1 MARIN
6 PDIKA
11 PNVQGSQLYSRPEIK
26 ARVAELKQAIEDQL
40 VMAIGEKRDQLRR
53 MILGELPTKVIKKAD
68 GTVDAI
74 FDRLAALT
82 TDAKLGG
89 EFAPEKQ
96 EITMGPVLKL
106 DFRTFGRNTEHPILD
121 AEWKRLNAPALP
133 EPGDS
138 SKEQDGTTWEQG
150 TDSSKEQEGTTWE
163 QGTTT
168 ISIDPAEGPAFDD
181 QYYANMEIDV
191 KNAQDLNKV
200 ASNVVDLPEDANP
213 LSTEE

>member
-1 MARIN
+1 MPPLSNRTHERFARLIAQGETQMAAMARIN

-11 PNVQGSQLYSRPEIK
+11 PKVQGSQLYSRPDVK

-53 MILGELPTKVIKKAD
+53 MILGEIPTKVIKKAD
-68 GTVDAI
+68 GTVDAV

-96 EITMGPVLKL
+96 EISMGPVLKL

-121 AEWKRLNAPALP
+121 AEWKRLNTPALP
-133 EPGDS
+133 PPEP
-138 SKEQDGTTWEQG
+138 EV
-150 TDSSKEQEGTTWE
+150 
-163 QGTTT
+163 
-168 ISIDPAEGPAFDD
+168 IPIDPAEGPAFDAE
-181 QYYANMEIDV
+181 YYANMEIDA

-200 ASNVVDLPEDANP
+200 ASNVVDLPEDASP
-213 LSTEE
+213 LSTDK